1 MLKKLIPAAIAG
13 LVTGPALAQTNVTIS
28 GNFRV
33 GWESYSLGGGI
44 YSPPPTGAPYSEA
57 VDLSADGSVVVGYNG
72 TVGGARR
79 AFRWTGGIMSDLGT
93 IGGTWSAAYG
103 VSADG
108 STVVGESGI
117 AGGGAHHAFRWTA
130 GGGMSSLGTLGG
142 KNSEAAGVSANGSVV
157 VGNSQ
162 ITGDSAY
169 HAFRWTQATG
179 MSSLGTLGGTD
190 SWATGVSA
198 DGSVIVGSSQ
208 NAGGDRRAFRWTGG
222 IMSDLGTLGGTYS
235 YANGVSANGSV
246 VVGESDIAGGAS
258 HAFRWTLAAGMNDL
272 GTLGG
277 TYSGAHGVSAD
288 GSVVVGESSTAGGGT
303 RAFRWTQA
311 AGMQSVTTWLAG
323 ASIAVPAGWTLT
335 TANATSSDGS
345 VVVGNG
351 TAPNGNNQAWVA
363 RVGGAGSGLIVDL
376 PAFNNALIESGGRA
390 VQAGTGLSNL
400 ALFGA
405 HHRSL
410 LDSGLARSRDGA
422 CAWATADAA
431 RDNSNGT
438 RMELAEAGV
447 CKDIGSSRLGVGI
460 GAAQARQDWSL
471 GGGAKYDG
479 QYLIAEAASAFG
491 NGIEGS
497 LTGYYGR
504 FDTRINRNY
513 LNGANVDT
521 SRAEP
526 NARASALRLRLD
538 WKDAAKLG
546 PFDLSPYAAITWSKT
561 RLDGY
566 AETGG
571 GFPARFDAAKSKMSD
586 LRIGAAAKTALTAAT
601 DLRLGLEAAH
611 RFDDSTTGI
620 NGQVVGLWN
629 FSLPGQRVKRTVA
642 RATVDFDHRLSNSAA
657 LTFGAT
663 TAGNRG
669 DTSWGVTAGLRAN
682 F

>member
-1 MLKKLIPAAIAG
+1 MFRKLILAAIAC
-13 LVTGPALAQTNVTIS
+13 LIIGPAPAQTNVTIS
-28 GNFRV
+28 GALRA
-33 GWESYSLGGGI
+33 GWESYGSSGGNI
-44 YSPPPTGAPYSEA
+44 NSPLSGAPYSDA
-57 VDLSADGSVVVGYNG
+57 MDISADGSVVVGYSG
-72 TVGGARR
+72 IVGGATS
-79 AFRWTGGIMSDLGT
+79 AFRWTGGIMSGLST
-93 IGGTWSAAYG
+93 LGGTWSAAYG

-108 STVVGESGI
+108 STMVGESGI
-117 AGGGAHHAFRWTA
+117 TGGGAHHAFRWTSV
-130 GGGMSSLGTLGG
+130 GGMSSLGTLGG
-142 KNSEAAGVSANGSVV
+142 ANSEAAGVSANGSVV

-190 SWATGVSA
+190 SWAMGVSA
-198 DGSVIVGSSQ
+198 DGSVVVGSSH
-208 NAGGDRRAFRWTGG
+208 NASGVHRAFRWTGG
-222 IMSDLGTLGGTYS
+222 LMSDLGTLGGTYS

-246 VVGESDIAGGAS
+246 VVGESDIAGGVS
-258 HAFRWTLAAGMNDL
+258 HAFRWTQAAGMSDL

-288 GSVVVGESSTAGGGT
+288 GSVVVGESSIAGGGT
-303 RAFRWTQA
+303 RAFRWTQV
-311 AGMQSVTTWLAG
+311 AGMQSVAAWLA
-323 ASIAVPAGWTLT
+323 SSNIAVPAGWTLT
-335 TANATSSDGS
+335 TANATNADGS
-345 VVVGNG
+345 VVVGGG
-351 TAPNGNNQAWVA
+351 TNPNGNGQAWVA
-363 RVGGAGSGLIVDL
+363 RVGSAGSGLIVDL
-376 PAFNNALIESGGRA
+376 SAFNNALIESGGRA

-431 RDNSNGT
+431 RDNSSGT

-447 CKDIGSSRLGVGI
+447 CKDIASSRLGIGI

-471 GGGAKYDG
+471 GGSAKYDG
-479 QYLIAEAASAFG
+479 QYLIVEAASAFG

-504 FDTRINRNY
+504 FDTRLNRSY

-526 NARASALRLRLD
+526 NAHASALRLRLD

-546 PFDLSPYAAITWSKT
+546 QFDLNPYAAITWSKT

-566 AETGG
+566 TETGG
-571 GFPARFDAAKSKMSD
+571 GFPARFDAAKSKMND

-601 DLRLGLEAAH
+601 DLRLGLETSH

-620 NGQVVGLWN
+620 NGQVIGLWN
-629 FSLPGQRVKRTVA
+629 FSLPGQRMKRTVV
-642 RATVDFDHRLSNSAA
+642 RATVDFDHRLSNSVA

-663 TAGNRG
+663 AAGNGG